1 MPIRNILTDSIA
13 ETQVLL
19 EQYHIQIPYASQ
31 RAVNDTAF
39 RVRKRFAERGPEVLD
54 RPKPWIYKAWR
65 VEKARDRN
73 RIRASILIK
82 DPERQGYW
90 HTAIV
95 GGSGIIRN
103 LTQRLHQ
110 QGLLPRHY
118 RLIAGNIK
126 TDRYGNVSY
135 SLWKKIESRLN
146 SKEIFA
152 GKLKGRNTYGVF
164 EIKGSGRG
172 RKLNPL
178 FIGVNAKPARANI
191 FSLRKEAGNIGA
203 DYYELFR
210 EHHANNMRIAR
221 QKIKAKGLRK
231 RRSRR

>member
-1 MPIRNILTDSIA
+1 M
-13 ETQVLL
+13 TQVLL
-19 EQYHIQIPYASQ
+19 EQYLCQHPYHLKE
-31 RAVNDTAF
+31 RKDTAF

-152 GKLKGRNTYGVF
+152 GKLKVEKHMEYLRLKDQEGRSL
-164 EIKGSGRG
+164 I
-172 RKLNPL
+172 L